1 MNAPVH
7 FDRDWRR
14 WTIGISGM
22 NAVSDN
28 PGPGLAVARCLR
40 AAGFGGRI
48 VGLGYETLDAGLYH
62 GGLCDAAYLM
72 PYPAAG
78 AEAQRVR
85 LAEIQGA
92 ERLDL
97 VIPCLDAELVNFID
111 NQPALAAM
119 GIRSLLPSREQLQAR
134 AKDNLA
140 GMCGRLGLP
149 VPRTQ
154 VATDAAFFDRCE
166 TDGWR
171 FPLVV
176 KGPYYDAVV
185 AREPLEASRAFA
197 RIAAQWG
204 FPVLVQE
211 FVRGYEVN
219 LTAIGDGDG
228 GMIAPVMMRKRA
240 VTDKGKAWAGVAI
253 SDPDLEALAAKLIEG
268 LRWRGPLEVEA
279 MRGEDG
285 LHLIEINPRFPA
297 WIYLTHG
304 VGRNLPEALL
314 RLAAGERLA
323 EPVPPAPGVMF
334 IRYAEELIV
343 SPDSF
348 RSIMVEGGLNTAPA
362 SLTASRMFGR

>member
-1 MNAPVH
+1 MNAPLP
-7 FDRDWRR
+7 FDRGWRR
-14 WTIGISGM
+14 WTVGITGM
-22 NAVSDN
+22 NAIPDN

-40 AAGFGGRI
+40 AAGFEGRI

-72 PYPAAG
+72 PYPAVG
-78 AEAQRVR
+78 AEAQRAR
-85 LAEIQGA
+85 LGEIQLA
-92 ERLDL
+92 ERLDF
-97 VIPCLDAELVNFID
+97 VIPCLDAELTTFVD
-111 NQPALAAM
+111 NQAALRAM
-119 GIRSLLPSREQLQAR
+119 GIGSLLPDRRQLAAR
-134 AKDNLA
+134 AKDNLVA
-140 GMCGRLGLP
+140 LCERLGLP
-149 VPRTQ
+149 VPRTK
-154 VATDAAFFDRCE
+154 VATNPAFFDTCE
-166 TDGWR
+166 SDGWR

-176 KGPYYDAVV
+176 KGPYYDAAVV
-185 AREPLEASRAFA
+185 GDPAEASRAFA

-204 FPVLVQE
+204 YPVLVQE

-240 VTDKGKAWAGVAI
+240 LTDKGKAWAGVAI
-253 SDPDLEALAAKLIEG
+253 SDPELEALAAKLIEG

-279 MRGEDG
+279 MRSDEG
-285 LHLIEINPRFPA
+285 LYLIEINPRFPA
-297 WIYLTHG
+297 WTYLTHG

-348 RSIMVEGGLNTAPA
+348 RSIMVDGALNAAPRP
-362 SLTASRMFGR
+362 SRMFG